1 MKPLCYAPF
10 IGLYASTRGGYAP
23 CCVSKK
29 FDSAGPE
36 EFWSGEDLSRIRRD
50 LLNGEFPDSCSICA
64 KRVNSGLSS
73 DVDYWNNEYDSVGRP
88 DITGLHPIDPL
99 ILDYRPSNQCNLKCR
114 MCGSAASSSIE
125 NEVKQNPE
133 LAKWYGSPKTEL
145 DINDKMIRYISKLN
159 LVKVK
164 ILGGEPSID
173 PGVWD
178 FINVASN
185 LKKKPTLKIT
195 TNGTSLNPN
204 FISLLNRFD
213 KLEVTFSV
221 DAIGDTYDYIRTNA
235 RWKNTEKNILNFMK
249 SSKCK
254 ISFNVVL
261 TPFNIFSLNPLIDWF
276 HNLRFSGY
284 QFKVNF
290 DDSDDASTSLDAVLP
305 EHIDDAL
312 NSLNMKSLK
321 DIGGLELV
329 KILENAAFN
338 PAAHESFK
346 KFAAALDRIRKT
358 GMTDLDDRF
367 IEYVEKTSV

>member
-1 MKPLCYAPF
+1 M
-10 IGLYASTRGGYAP
+10 YASTRGGYAP

-36 EFWSGEDLSRIRRD
+36 QFWSGEDLSRIRRD
-50 LLNGEFPDSCSICA
+50 LLNGQFPDSCSHCA
-64 KRVNSGLSS
+64 KLSHLGLKS
-73 DVDYWNNEYDSVGRP
+73 DIDLWNNEYDSVGRP
-88 DITGLHPIDPL
+88 DITGLEPVQPL

-125 NEVKQNPE
+125 SEVKQNPE

-145 DINDKMIRYISKLN
+145 NINDKMIRYISSLN

-173 PGVWD
+173 PGVWE
-178 FINVASN
+178 FINVVSN

-195 TNGTSLNPN
+195 TNGTSINPN

-249 SSKCK
+249 SSKCN

-276 HNLRFSGY
+276 HDLWFSGY
-284 QFKVNF
+284 RFDVNF
-290 DDSDDASTSLDAVLP
+290 TDSDDHDTSLHAVLP

-321 DIGGLELV
+321 NIRGLELV
-329 KILENAAFN
+329 KILENTGFD
-338 PAAHESFK
+338 PKAHDSFK
-346 KFAAALDRIRKT
+346 RFAATLDRVRKT
-358 GMTDLDDRF
+358 RITDLDHRF
-367 IEYVEKTSV
+367 NEYIKEASV